1 MPNTTFAVV
10 TFEFRDAPNENA
22 VKSFLEEVLAAAR
35 ENAIE
40 SCSIEFTWSIDVV
53 DQILD

>member
-22 VKSFLEEVLAAAR
+22 VKSLLEEVLAAAR

>member
-22 VKSFLEEVLAAAR
+22 VKSYLEDVLSEAR
-35 ENAIE
+35 ENSIE
-40 SCSIEFTWSIDVV
+40 NCSIEFTWSINAV